1 MAERPTGRKTQTP
14 PTDPVRKKKKKK
26 TTGQKIVR
34 ILLIAVIVAAVAF
47 LAVCGVLAWQVLGG
61 GDKQPP
67 ADLSVFDTTPVGLRD
82 KVAYYV
88 FALEG
93 AEQGAPFDALA
104 LICHDKENDT
114 LQVLQVPV
122 ATYIGE
128 GHLVETIGQVW
139 NNPKPLPWCEICRT
153 DIPEENKTADGEKF
167 RCGNCGEILTERVG
181 SSHGELMSIFNDQM
195 GMPVDQYFIMPH
207 EGFIEL
213 VDTIHGI
220 DVTLDAKWKVGDVTY
235 PAGVNTLD
243 GAAALEYITSYEYK
257 STPDSDLARIVRSR
271 KVFAALVE
279 KVRALD
285 SSKLR
290 SILEGTD
297 SYKMFGLQ
305 TGKNANRTGNGS
317 AAEDINQI
325 VSIFAELK
333 QISPENMVFY
343 LLPGE
348 SAKVGKLSCYSMHRT
363 DLAELLQSVFNPHG
377 EPVTE
382 SDLDLTELGSGK
394 ASDTKRA
401 TFAEC
406 LPVSEGSTPAE

>member
-1 MAERPTGRKTQTP
+1 MAEKHARKTQAIQNNTP
-14 PTDPVRKKKKKK
+14 RKKKKK
-26 TTGQKIVR
+26 TTGQKIVL
-34 ILLIAVIVAAVAF
+34 ILLIAVIVAAVVF

-61 GDKQPP
+61 GNKQPS
-67 ADLSVFDTTPVGLRD
+67 ADLSVFDTTPVGLQN

-88 FALEG
+88 FGLEG
-93 AEQGAPFDALA
+93 AEEGAPFDALA
-104 LICHDKENDT
+104 LICHDKENKM

-122 ATYIGE
+122 STYIGE
-128 GHLVETIGQVW
+128 GHTVDTIGLVW
-139 NNPKPLPWCEICRT
+139 ANPTPLVWCDVCRK
-153 DIPEENKTADGEKF
+153 DVAAENQMPDGETV
-167 RCGNCGEILTERVG
+167 RCGSCGEIVTERLG
-181 SSHGELMSIFNDQM
+181 SSQGELMSVFNDQM
-195 GMPVDQYFIMPH
+195 GMPVDQYFILPH
-207 EGFIEL
+207 AGFIEL

-243 GAAALEYITSYEYK
+243 GATALAYITSYEYK

-271 KVFAALVE
+271 KVFAALIE

-297 SYKMFGLQ
+297 AYKMFGLQ
-305 TGKNANRTGNGS
+305 TGKNAISTGNGS

-333 QISPENMVFY
+333 QVSTENMVFY

-363 DLAELLQSVFNPHG
+363 DLAELLQSAFNPHG

-382 SDLDLTELGSGK
+382 SDLGLTELGSGK
-394 ASDTKRA
+394 ESDTKRA

-406 LPVSEGSTPAE
+406 LPADEGSTPAE